1 MKAGL
6 VTFFHIHHYGAVL
19 QACAT
24 QRAVEQLGGTCEIF
38 NYYVNQNNALF
49 RRPTGIGSAAADAHT
64 ALHYRAMKERYD
76 RFEEFSAR
84 NLRLSPRYESA
95 DALRAAPP

>member
-1 MKAGL
+1 MYSQEGGRHVKAGL

-38 NYYVNQNNALF
+38 NYYVNQNNAL
-49 RRPTGIGSAAADAHT
+49 SAN
-64 ALHYRAMKERYD
+64 
-76 RFEEFSAR
+76 RFNNR
-84 NLRLSPRYESA
+84 V
-95 DALRAAPP
+95 